1 MKILKIL
8 ASIGTALAVSGAGAT
23 AITSYDVVNANAS
36 GTGGWSHFY
45 SGTISHAGGGLY
57 DYTGGSGTLND
68 GVTTGSEGN
77 SQLFLLSSN
86 TSIALHLAENTLV
99 NSIEVFGGNFGN
111 AIPGT
116 LTGWSV
122 TINGMKVAISST
134 NVGSTNDLT
143 SLIGTGLEFSSTNT
157 VVLSDFRG
165 GWNGYFNATEI
176 AVDGNSNVPE
186 PESLALVGLGLFAMA
201 AVRRK
206 NLQK

>member
-23 AITSYDVVNANAS
+23 AITSYDVINANAS
-36 GTGGWSHFY
+36 GTGGWAHTY
-45 SGTISHAGGGLY
+45 SGTISPASGLY

-68 GVTTGSEGN
+68 GVTTGSAGN
-77 SQLFLLSSN
+77 SQLFLFSSN

-122 TINGMKVAISST
+122 TINGTKVAISST
-134 NVGSTNDLT
+134 DIGFTNDVT
-143 SLIGTGLEFSSTNT
+143 SLIGTGLELFSTDT
-157 VVLSDFRG
+157 VVLSDFQG
-165 GWNGYFNATEI
+165 GWSGYFNATEI